1 MKHHKAKC
9 SKRKEAYIWFEAFR
23 VRREVLSVWLFLLV
37 CFSLTDIFSLGRRR
51 ESQQDDIP
59 KTQLSA

>member
-37 CFSLTDIFSLGRRR
+37 CFSLTDILSLGRRR
-51 ESQQDDIP
+51 ESQQDHIP